1 VNAHRGRQCCSIAVI
16 ARRQSSPRDNENEAG
31 RAAGERGFL
40 PGRNQMHRI
49 LCVAC
54 LFWVGCLRA
63 AEPPADP
70 ILKIDPLMHTAA
82 IFHIAT
88 DARFRWL
95 VTAAHDKTARVWD
108 LATGRLQTV
117 IRPPIGLNDE
127 GKLYAVAL
135 SPDGAVVALGGWTQF
150 NEGQSGLSAQGQ
162 AILIF
167 DRASGRMLK
176 RIDGVPAVIFGL
188 AFSPDGRYLAAT
200 LAGNGGLRLYR
211 SETWALIAQDAD
223 YGDSS
228 FGADFS
234 RDGRLVT
241 SSDDGYVRLYHFDR
255 SDLHLLKKAQS
266 PAGTHPYAVRFSPS
280 GESIAVGC
288 REEHA
293 VHVIDASTLELRYS
307 PDASG
312 RGTGDFTG
320 VAWSTDG
327 QALYAAGAYRVQA
340 ARVIRRWPS
349 AGQGAPRDA
358 LAAADTIMDLFA
370 LPQGGIVYAAGQPA
384 WGILDAG
391 GQRARWIAPPTADL
405 RDSFQSFGV
414 SRDGRTV
421 KFAFEAS
428 GNGVARFDPDNG
440 LRLGEDAANP
450 LASPRTEA
458 PDLPVTDWFRHPS
471 PRLGGKPLGL
481 PPDEVSHSLA
491 IAPDGKHFAL
501 GADWSVSLFDGGG
514 EKLWRVA
521 LPVTAWGVDV
531 SGDGQTVVAALS
543 DGTIRWYDI
552 SDGREKLAFFP
563 HADRKR
569 WVAWTPSG
577 YYQASPGGEDLIGW
591 HLNHGPS
598 ASADFFP
605 ASRLRSKFNRPDIV
619 ARAVSTASEAEAVR
633 LANQDSGR
641 RSEATLTSVRA
652 MVPPVVEILS
662 PQDGASVATD
672 NVALRFAM
680 RSPSDAPVTSLRARV
695 NGQSVSFPD
704 GRGLVVTGAEGERE
718 IKIPL
723 QAADNEIQL
732 FAESRNGVSTPAVLH
747 VTSSR
752 PVAAASD
759 AMLKPNL
766 YVLAV
771 GVSKYQNPNFNLG
784 LASKDANDFANVFR
798 KQKGV
803 LYADVQVRLLTDA
816 DATKDNVLDGLDWL
830 QHQVTQHDVGMIF
843 LAGHGLNDNSG
854 KYYFLPHNADPD
866 KLLRTGVPQSEISDA
881 LKVLPGK
888 AVFFI
893 DTCHS
898 GNALGTA
905 KARGLGDDISNVVN
919 DLTAAENGVVVFS
932 AATGRQSSLE
942 DPAWGNGA
950 FTKAVV
956 EGLEGSADM
965 QKSGRVTIKE
975 LDYYVAERVKQ
986 LTDGRQSPVSIAPN
1000 GVPDFPIAIDAK

>member
-1 VNAHRGRQCCSIAVI
+1 MR
-16 ARRQSSPRDNENEAG
+16 
-31 RAAGERGFL
+31 
-40 PGRNQMHRI
+40 RI
-49 LCVAC
+49 LCVVC
-54 LFWVGCLRA
+54 LSWAASLRG

-70 ILKIDPLMHTAA
+70 ILRIDPGMHTAM

-88 DARFRWL
+88 DARLRWL

-117 IRPPIGLNDE
+117 IRPPIGPNEE
-127 GKLYAVAL
+127 GKLYAVAM
-135 SPDGAVVALGGWTQF
+135 SPDGALVALGGWTQF
-150 NEGQSGLSAQGQ
+150 NQGQGDLAVEGQ

-176 RIDGVPAVIFGL
+176 RIDGVPDVIFGL
-188 AFSPDGRYLAAT
+188 AFSHDGRHLAAT
-200 LAGNGGLRLYR
+200 LAGDGGLRLYR
-211 SETWALIAQDAD
+211 SDTWALVGQDTA

-228 FGADFS
+228 YIADFS

-241 SSDDGYVRLYHFDR
+241 SSDDGYIRLYRLD
-255 SDLHLLKKAQS
+255 SAGPHLLKKAQ
-266 PAGTHPYAVRFSPS
+266 PTGGGHPFAVRFSPD
-280 GESIAVGC
+280 GELIAVGC
-288 REEHA
+288 QEEHTI
-293 VHVIDASTLELRYS
+293 HVLDASTLESRYS

-312 RGTGDFTG
+312 HGTGAFIN

-327 QALYAAGAYRVQA
+327 QALYAAGYYRLQA
-340 ARVIRRWPS
+340 VRPIRRWPS
-349 AGQGAPRDA
+349 AGQGTPADA
-358 LAAADTIMDLFA
+358 GAASNAITDLIA
-370 LPQGGIVYAAGQPA
+370 LPHGDLVYASGDPG
-384 WGILDAG
+384 WGVLDAR
-391 GQRARWIAPPTADL
+391 GQRTRWVASPTADL

-428 GNGVARFDPDNG
+428 GKGLARFDPDNG
-440 LRLGEDAANP
+440 LALGDDAANP
-450 LASPRTEA
+450 LAAPRTEA
-458 PDLPVTDWFRHPS
+458 PDLPVTDWFRKPS
-471 PRLGGKPLGL
+471 AKLGGKPLAL
-481 PPDEVSHSLA
+481 EPNEVTHSLA

-501 GADWSVSLFDGGG
+501 GADWSVSLFDRAG
-514 EKLWRVA
+514 ERVWRVA

-531 SGDGQTVVAALS
+531 SSDGQTVVAGLG

-552 SDGREKLAFFP
+552 RDGREKLAFFP

-591 HLNHGPS
+591 HLNHGRN

-605 ASRLRSKFNRPDIV
+605 ASRLRSKFNRPDVV
-619 ARAVSTASEAEAVR
+619 ARAISTSSEAEAVR
-633 LANQDSGR
+633 LADEDSGR
-641 RSEATLTSVRA
+641 KSEATVTSVRKLL
-652 MVPPVVEILS
+652 PPVVEILS
-662 PQDGASVATD
+662 PQDGASLATD
-672 NVALRFAM
+672 SVALRFAM

-695 NGQSVSFPD
+695 NGQPVSLPD
-704 GRGLVVTGAEGERE
+704 GRGLVVSAAEGERE

-752 PVAAASD
+752 PAAAAAD
-759 AMLKPNL
+759 AILKPKL

-784 LASKDANDFANVFR
+784 LASKDANDFANVLR
-798 KQKGV
+798 KQKGA

-866 KLLRTGVPQSEISDA
+866 KLLRTGVPQSEIRDA

-905 KARGLGDDISNVVN
+905 KSRGLGDDISSVVN
-919 DLTAAENGVVVFS
+919 DLASAENGVVVFS

-956 EGLEGSADM
+956 EGLEGKADM
-965 QKSGRVTIKE
+965 QNSGRITIKE

>member
-1 VNAHRGRQCCSIAVI
+1 MR
-16 ARRQSSPRDNENEAG
+16 
-31 RAAGERGFL
+31 
-40 PGRNQMHRI
+40 RI

-54 LFWVGCLRA
+54 LFWVGCLRG

-70 ILKIDPLMHTAA
+70 MLKIDPGMHTAP

-88 DARFRWL
+88 DARLRWL

-117 IRPPIGLNDE
+117 IRPPIGANEE

-150 NEGQSGLSAQGQ
+150 NEGQSGLSVQGQ

-167 DRASGRMLK
+167 DRASGRMMK
-176 RIDGVPAVIFGL
+176 RIDGVPEVIFGL

-200 LAGNGGLRLYR
+200 LAGDSGLRLYR
-211 SETWALIAQDAD
+211 SDTWAMVAQDAD
-223 YGDSS
+223 YGDTSYV
-228 FGADFS
+228 ADFS

-241 SSDDGYVRLYHFDR
+241 SSDDGFIRLYRLDR
-255 SDLHLLKKAQS
+255 SGLHLLKKAQS
-266 PAGTHPYAVRFSPS
+266 PGGTHPYAVRFSPG
-280 GESIAVGC
+280 GELIAVGC

-293 VHVIDASTLELRYS
+293 VHVLDASTLELRYS

-327 QALYAAGAYRVQA
+327 QALYAAGSYRVQA
-340 ARVIRRWPS
+340 ARVIRRWSS

-370 LPQGGIVYAAGQPA
+370 LPQGGIVYAAGDPA
-384 WGILDAG
+384 WGMLDAG
-391 GQRARWIAPPTADL
+391 GQRTRWIASPTADL
-405 RDSFQSFGV
+405 RDSYESFGV
-414 SRDGRTV
+414 SDDGRTV
-421 KFAFEAS
+421 RFAYEAS
-428 GNGVARFDPDNG
+428 GHAPARFSADAG
-440 LRLGEDAANP
+440 LSLGDDAASL
-450 LASPRTEA
+450 LAAPRTEA
-458 PDLPVTDWFRHPS
+458 PNLRVTDWLRTTS
-471 PRLGGKPLGL
+471 PKLNGKPLEL
-481 PPDEVSHSLA
+481 VPNEVSQSVA
-491 IAPDGKHFAL
+491 FAPDGEHFVL
-501 GADWSVSLFDGGG
+501 GAEWSVSLFDRSG
-514 EKLWRVA
+514 EKVWRVRVPA
-521 LPVTAWGVDV
+521 TAWGVDV
-531 SGDGQTVVAALS
+531 SGDGQTVVAGLG

-552 SDGREKLAFFP
+552 RDGREKLAFFP

-591 HLNHGPS
+591 HFNHGPN

-605 ASRLRSKFNRPDIV
+605 ASRLRSKFNRPDVV
-619 ARAVSTASEAEAVR
+619 ARAISTASEAEAVR
-633 LANQDSGR
+633 LANEDSGR
-641 RSEATLTSVRA
+641 RSDATLASVRTLL
-652 MVPPVVEILS
+652 PPVVEILS
-662 PQDGASVATD
+662 PQDGSSVATD
-672 NVALRFAM
+672 SVALRFAM
-680 RSPSDAPVTSLRARV
+680 RSPSDAPVTSFHARV
-695 NGQSVSFPD
+695 NGQPVSLPD
-704 GRGLVVTGAEGERE
+704 SRGIAVTGAEGERE
-718 IKIPL
+718 IKIPV

-747 VTSSR
+747 VSASR
-752 PVAAASD
+752 PAAVASD
-759 AMLKPNL
+759 AVLKPKL

-784 LASKDANDFANVFR
+784 LASKDANDFANVLR
-798 KQKGV
+798 KQKGA

-816 DATKDNVLDGLDWL
+816 DATKDNILDGLDWL

-866 KLLRTGVPQSEISDA
+866 KLLRTGVPQSEIRDA

-905 KARGLGDDISNVVN
+905 KSRGLGDDISSVVN
-919 DLTAAENGVVVFS
+919 DLASAENGVVVFS

-956 EGLEGSADM
+956 EGLEGKADM
-965 QKSGRVTIKE
+965 QNSGRITIKE

-986 LTDGRQSPVSIAPN
+986 LTDGRQSPVSISPN